1 MRRSYGMLTQIRP
14 GASRIASS
22 LMPIESVRRQS
33 TSARLRTG
41 TSWSGVLVR
50 GESQMA
56 QTKEQRIAY
65 QLERRRRDPNYGK
78 QAAARARL
86 AALREKGLSFCI
98 ACRAEKSITE
108 FYFYSQRNRPRNT
121 CIPCHKAYGASPARR
136 AAQRQK
142 AYHKLSKNIEAN
154 RHRTSGFTQA
164 LWDAAWLLQDGLCAI
179 CQCNLTNYHNPHVSK
194 GPKMCADHDHRTK
207 TPRGI
212 LCSGCN
218 KALGFFKDCP
228 IRLQAAIGYLATPPL
243 SVLV

>member
-1 MRRSYGMLTQIRP
+1 MTPSCDMLTPTRP
-14 GASRIASS
+14 GTSRIASS

-41 TSWSGVLVR
+41 TSWSGVLVC

-56 QTKEQRIAY
+56 QTKEQRLAY
-65 QLERRRRDPNYGK
+65 HLARRQRNPNYGK
-78 QAAARARL
+78 QAAARAHL

-98 ACRAEKSITE
+98 TCRAEKSITE

-136 AAQRQK
+136 AAQRAK
-142 AYHKLSKNIEAN
+142 AYHKRPERRADARL
-154 RHRTSGFTQA
+154 RTTGFTQA
-164 LWDAAWLLQDGLCAI
+164 LWEAAWLLQDGLCAI
-179 CQCNLTNYHNPHVSK
+179 CQCDLTHYHNPHVSR
-194 GPKMCADHDHRTK
+194 GPKMCADHDHHTK

-228 IRLQAAIGYLATPPL
+228 VRLQAAIRYLTAPPL